1 MTLNE
6 LRELNPY
13 LDIKGVTNLAFKKY
27 GRIVTGYDFTELIK
41 YMEDNTEIPEVGTIY
56 SSSEAAMEVD
66 EVSAHI
72 EKDIFGEMP
81 IQVGYCNGKNSSLN
95 ALEYHKSS
103 ELNIAVTDMLLFL
116 GRVQDIQEWQY
127 DVKNLDA
134 FFVPEGVAVELYATT
149 LHFAPCKIEPSG
161 FKCIVIS
168 PKETN
173 HKLQHAYDKQG
184 ENRLLFMKNKWLL
197 VHPSREDLLERGA
210 YSGINGA
217 NLEVFIDQK

>member
-6 LRELNPY
+6 LRELNPH

-41 YMEDNTEIPEVGTIY
+41 YMEDNTEIPKVGTIY
-56 SSSEAAMEVD
+56 SSSEAAMEAS
-66 EVSAHI
+66 EVSAYI
-72 EKDIFGEMP
+72 EKDIFGEMT
-81 IQVGYCNGKNSSLN
+81 IQVGYCNGRNSSMN

-127 DVKNLDA
+127 DVKNLDP

-173 HKLQHAYDKQG
+173 HKLQHEYDKQG

-197 VHPSREDLLERGA
+197 VHPSRGDLLERGA
-210 YSGINGA
+210 CSGINGA
-217 NLEVFIDQK
+217 NLEVFID